1 MPTKYHRR
9 KVLLPSA
16 IGLLVVFFA
25 LFNLTQ
31 QTEALPLYDDPS
43 LFVTRWQTNV
53 TGATE
58 PTKVTLAFKEPL
70 VSMKSPWK
78 CDNVFEDVYDSK
90 ITHDYQEAG
99 TFDVCIRT
107 TDPFRLHTPNLADD
121 EKAKLL
127 EIRQWGHVSWSSFDS
142 VFRGTINMQLT
153 ATDSPDLSA
162 AASMNFAFADTTNFS
177 S

>member
-58 PTKVTLAFKEPL
+58 TTKVTLAF
-70 VSMKSPWK
+70 
-78 CDNVFEDVYDSK
+78 
-90 ITHDYQEAG
+90 
-99 TFDVCIRT
+99 
-107 TDPFRLHTPNLADD
+107 
-121 EKAKLL
+121 
-127 EIRQWGHVSWSSFDS
+127 
-142 VFRGTINMQLT
+142 
-153 ATDSPDLSA
+153 
-162 AASMNFAFADTTNFS
+162 
-177 S
+177 